1 MDGLGKYCL
10 THCPTVVVG
19 ILTKLLQ
26 VRISRKRILE
36 SAAKVMELYARHKV
50 VLELEYQ
57 GEVGTGL
64 GPTLEFYTLLSHELQ
79 RSNLGMW
86 RDSPHPP
93 KSSADAAP
101 DAGAAVGFVHA
112 PQGLFPAPM
121 DAKQAGS
128 EAGGKV
134 LSHFRLLGRSVA
146 KALQDARLMDLPLSR
161 ALWRRALG
169 VQLTLHDV
177 ADIDPALGS
186 TLQRLAGAVDGV
198 VDGVPIEDLCLS
210 FEVPGHAGYDLGKR
224 SAAVTASNVH
234 AFIDAVVD
242 ATVGRGVDAQVNA
255 FVEAFNEVFDISAL
269 HAFSPEELDMLLCG
283 TSEAWNIETLTDVI
297 KFDHGY
303 TTQSQPAQHLLT
315 TLAEFDHAEQR
326 RFLRFVTGSP
336 RLPPGGLAALQPRL
350 TVVRKHSSG
359 GERQS
364 GASGPSLG
372 PSVGSLGPIAQ
383 RIADTDLPS
392 VMTCANYIK
401 LPPYSSKDVLR
412 SRILFAINE
421 GQGSFDLS

>member
-1 MDGLGKYCL
+1 M
-10 THCPTVVVG
+10 
-19 ILTKLLQ
+19 
-26 VRISRKRILE
+26 RISRKRILE
-36 SAAKVMELYARHKV
+36 SASKVMDLYARHKV

-79 RSNLGMW
+79 RSSLRMW
-86 RDSPHPP
+86 RDAQRPPTSHP
-93 KSSADAAP
+93 ARDAAG
-101 DAGAAVGFVHA
+101 DALLVHA

-121 DAKQAGS
+121 DAKLATS
-128 EAGGKV
+128 EDGIRV
-134 LSHFRLLGRSVA
+134 LAHFRLLGRAVA

-177 ADIDPALGS
+177 ADVDPELGA
-186 TLQRLAGAVDGV
+186 TLQRLASAVDGK
-198 VDGVPIEDLCLS
+198 VDGVPVEDLCLCY
-210 FEVPGHAGYDLGKR
+210 EVPGHAGYDLGKR
-224 SAAVTASNVH
+224 SCAVTSANLP

-242 ATVGRGVDAQVNA
+242 ATVGRGVEAQVSA
-255 FVEAFNEVFDISAL
+255 FVEAFNEVFDIRAL
-269 HAFSPEELDMLLCG
+269 DAFSPEELDMLLCG

-350 TVVRKHSSG
+350 TVVRKHSSSG
-359 GERQS
+359 DGQS

-372 PSVGSLGPIAQ
+372 PSVGSLGPMAQ

-412 SRILFAINE
+412 ARILFAINE

>member
-1 MDGLGKYCL
+1 
-10 THCPTVVVG
+10 
-19 ILTKLLQ
+19 
-26 VRISRKRILE
+26 
-36 SAAKVMELYARHKV
+36 MELYARHNV

-79 RSNLGMW
+79 RTTLHMW
-86 RDSPHPP
+86 RHTEAPSG
-93 KSSADAAP
+93 DAP
-101 DAGAAVGFVHA
+101 SGFVHA

-121 DAKQAGS
+121 DAAD
-128 EAGGKV
+128 AKV
-134 LSHFRLLGRSVA
+134 LSHFRLLGRAVA

-169 VQLTLHDV
+169 VRLELHDV
-177 ADIDPALGS
+177 ADVDPELGA
-186 TLQRLAGAVDGV
+186 TLRRLAGAEDGR
-198 VDGVPIEDLCLS
+198 VDGVPVEELCLS
-210 FEVPGHAGYDLGKR
+210 FELPGHPDYDLGMPR
-224 SAAVTASNVH
+224 GTPVTAANLR
-234 AFIDAVVD
+234 AYIDAVVD
-242 ATVGRGVDAQVNA
+242 ATVGRGVDAQVAA
-255 FVEAFNEVFDISAL
+255 FVESFNEVFDIGTMD
-269 HAFSPEELDMLLCG
+269 AFSPEELDMLLCG
-283 TSEAWNIETLTDVI
+283 TSEAWNIDTLTDVI

-303 TTQSQPAQHLLT
+303 TTQSQPAQYLLA

-359 GERQS
+359 PDGQS
-364 GASGPSLG
+364 GASGPSQG
-372 PSVGSLGPIAQ
+372 PSVGSLGPMAQ
-383 RIADTDLPS
+383 RVADTDLPS

-412 SRILFAINE
+412 ARILFAINE

>member
-1 MDGLGKYCL
+1 
-10 THCPTVVVG
+10 
-19 ILTKLLQ
+19 
-26 VRISRKRILE
+26 
-36 SAAKVMELYARHKV
+36 MELYASHKV

-79 RSNLGMW
+79 RTSLRMW
-86 RDSPHPP
+86 RDAPR
-93 KSSADAAP
+93 ADAAA
-101 DAGAAVGFVHA
+101 DVAAGFVHA
-112 PQGLFPAPM
+112 PQGLFPMPM
-121 DAKQAGS
+121 DAKQAAS
-128 EAGGKV
+128 DAGAKV
-134 LSHFRLLGRSVA
+134 LNHFRLLGRAVA

-169 VQLTLHDV
+169 VRLTLHDV
-177 ADIDPALGS
+177 ADVDPELGA
-186 TLQRLAGAVDGV
+186 TLQRLSAAVDGR
-198 VDGVPIEDLCLS
+198 VDGVPVEDLCLS
-210 FEVPGHAGYDLGKR
+210 FEVPGYSGYALGKR
-224 SAAVTASNVH
+224 SGSAVTASNLHEFVE
-234 AFIDAVVD
+234 AVVD
-242 ATVGRGVDAQVNA
+242 ATVGRGVDAQVAA
-255 FVEAFNEVFDISAL
+255 FVEAFNEVFDMGAL
-269 HAFSPEELDMLLCG
+269 HAFSPDELDMLLCG
-283 TSEAWNIETLTDVI
+283 TSEAWNIDTLTDVI

-303 TTQSQPAQHLLT
+303 TTQSQPAQHLLA

-350 TVVRKHSSG
+350 TVVRKHSSSHDG
-359 GERQS
+359 QS
-364 GASGPSLG
+364 GASGPSQG

-412 SRILFAINE
+412 ARILFAINE